1 MKGQMLPTISI
12 LYSTASKK
20 YQLRSK
26 SRGGISW
33 SQGEMTLRYK
43 KVASS
48 LYREL
53 HRFGNLSSK
62 DLNPQPNSLDS
73 PTWYLF
79 NSRANFNS
87 STMNEWNM
95 IERLSISFWL
105 QRVLARKMT
114 PSRHLITPRKTKRR
128 VEFCRRWRWFR
139 KWRRPSK
146 QCDNASR
153 KKLRSLTN

>member
-20 YQLRSK
+20 YQLSK
-26 SRGGISW
+26 SSRAISW
-33 SQGEMTLRYK
+33 SQGETTLRCK

-53 HRFGNLSSK
+53 LKFANLSSK
-62 DLNPQPNSLDS
+62 DSNPQPNSLDS
-73 PTWYLF
+73 PILYLF
-79 NSRANFNS
+79 NSQVNSNS
-87 STMNEWNM
+87 STTNESNM

-105 QRVLARKMT
+105 QRVLPRKMT
-114 PSRHLITPRKTKRR
+114 LSRHLTAPRKTKRR
-128 VEFCRRWRWFR
+128 VEFCRRWKWFR

-146 QCDNASR
+146 QCENASR